1 MYSSNPFLFIVV
13 IFLNS
18 LLSFSQ
24 KSDLKFYEV
33 FSKSKNSKVSCYRI
47 PSIITT
53 DKGTLIAAADER
65 VLSCG
70 DLKLN
75 RDINI
80 VIRTSN
86 DEGKSWSPIRRIIDY
101 SPGESASDPSM
112 IFDKKMK
119 QIYLFYNYMN
129 LDKDKDSY
137 YLKYITSLDNGLT
150 WSQPIDITDQISK
163 PEWKNDFK
171 FITSGRGFQTQNGIL
186 LHCLVNLQ
194 KGTHVFGSNDHGKT
208 WYITDTP
215 ISPGD
220 ESKIVEL
227 NDRSWLVNSRVNNK
241 GIRYSHISKDQG
253 KSWTTKPESKLIDPG
268 CNASLVKY
276 DYGNYIKSDLLL
288 LSNINNQSKRKE
300 IVIRHSLNGG
310 KTWSEPKLIYAGSAA
325 YSSMT
330 VLSNGDIGI
339 LFEMDNYSKNV
350 FTKFSLHWLMN
361 DL

>member
-1 MYSSNPFLFIVV
+1 MKRILFVFLFP
-13 IFLNS
+13 
-18 LLSFSQ
+18 LLIFSQ

-33 FSKSKNSKVSCYRI
+33 FSKSQNSKVSCYRI

-53 DKGTLIAAADER
+53 DKGTIIAAADER
-65 VLSCG
+65 VSSCN
-70 DLKLN
+70 DLKSN

-86 DEGKSWSPIRRIIDY
+86 DEGKSWSSINRLIDY
-101 SPGESASDPSM
+101 PFGESASDPSM
-112 IFDKKMK
+112 IFDKKTK

-129 LDKDKDSY
+129 LEKDKDVY
-137 YLKYITSLDNGLT
+137 YLKYVTSLDNGIT

-171 FITSGRGFQTQNGIL
+171 FITSGRGFQTRDGAL

-194 KGTHVFGSNDHGKT
+194 NGTHVFGSNDHGKT
-208 WYITDTP
+208 WYIADAP
-215 ISPGD
+215 ISLGD

-227 NDRSWLVNSRVNNK
+227 NDGSWLVNSRVNNK
-241 GIRYSHISKDQG
+241 GIRYSHISKNQG
-253 KSWTTKPESKLIDPG
+253 KSWTTRPEINLIDPG

-276 DYGNYIKSDLLL
+276 DYGNYINSDLLL
-288 LSNINNQSKRKE
+288 LSNINNQSTREE

-310 KTWSEPKLIYAGSAA
+310 ETWSEPRIIYAGSAA

-330 VLSNGDIGI
+330 VLNNGEIGL
-339 LFEMDNYSKNV
+339 LFERDNYSKNV

-361 DL
+361 N

>member
-1 MYSSNPFLFIVV
+1 MYEKNPICLFIPLVD
-13 IFLNS
+13 F
-18 LLSFSQ
+18 FS

-33 FSKSKNSKVSCYRI
+33 FSKSQNSKVSCYRI

-53 DKGTLIAAADER
+53 DKGTIIAAADER
-65 VLSCG
+65 VFSCN
-70 DLKLN
+70 DLKSN

-86 DEGKSWSPIRRIIDY
+86 DEGKSWSSINRLVDY
-101 SPGESASDPSM
+101 PFGESASDPSM
-112 IFDKKMK
+112 IFDKKTK

-129 LDKDKDSY
+129 LEKDKDVY
-137 YLKYITSLDNGLT
+137 YLKYVTSLDNGIT

-171 FITSGRGFQTQNGIL
+171 FITSGRGFQTKDGAL

-194 KGTHVFGSNDHGKT
+194 NGTHVFGSNDHGKT
-208 WYITDTP
+208 WYIADAP
-215 ISPGD
+215 ISLGD

-227 NDRSWLVNSRVNNK
+227 NDGSWLVNSRVNNK
-241 GIRYSHISKDQG
+241 GIRYSHISKNQG
-253 KSWTTKPESKLIDPG
+253 KSWTTRPEINLIDPG

-276 DYGNYIKSDLLL
+276 DYGNYINSDLLL
-288 LSNINNQSKRKE
+288 LSNINNQSTREE

-310 KTWSEPKLIYAGSAA
+310 ETWSEPRIIYAGSAA

-330 VLSNGDIGI
+330 VLNNGEIGL
-339 LFEMDNYSKNV
+339 LFERDNYSKNV

-361 DL
+361 N

>member
-1 MYSSNPFLFIVV
+1 MKRILFVFLFP
-13 IFLNS
+13 
-18 LLSFSQ
+18 LLIFSQ

-33 FSKSKNSKVSCYRI
+33 FSKSQNSKVSCYRI

-53 DKGTLIAAADER
+53 DKGTIIAAADER
-65 VLSCG
+65 VFSCN
-70 DLKLN
+70 DLKSN

-86 DEGKSWSPIRRIIDY
+86 DEGKSWSSINRLVDY
-101 SPGESASDPSM
+101 PFGESASDPSM
-112 IFDKKMK
+112 IFDKKTK

-129 LDKDKDSY
+129 LEKDKDVY
-137 YLKYITSLDNGLT
+137 YLKYVTSLDNGIT

-171 FITSGRGFQTQNGIL
+171 FITSGRGFQTRDGTL

-194 KGTHVFGSNDHGKT
+194 NGTHVFGSNDHGKT
-208 WYITDTP
+208 WYIADAP
-215 ISPGD
+215 ISLGD

-227 NDRSWLVNSRVNNK
+227 NDGSWLVNSRVNNK
-241 GIRYSHISKDQG
+241 GIRYSHISKNQG
-253 KSWTTKPESKLIDPG
+253 KSWTTRPEINLIDPG

-276 DYGNYIKSDLLL
+276 DYGNYINSDLLL
-288 LSNINNQSKRKE
+288 LSNINNQSTREE

-310 KTWSEPKLIYAGSAA
+310 ETWSEPRIIYAGSAA

-330 VLSNGDIGI
+330 VLNNGEIGL
-339 LFEMDNYSKNV
+339 LFERDNYSKNV

-361 DL
+361 N

>member
-1 MYSSNPFLFIVV
+1 MKRILFVFLFP
-13 IFLNS
+13 
-18 LLSFSQ
+18 LLIFSQ

-33 FSKSKNSKVSCYRI
+33 FSKSQNSKVSCYRI

-53 DKGTLIAAADER
+53 DKGTIIAAADER
-65 VLSCG
+65 VSSCN
-70 DLKLN
+70 DLKSN

-86 DEGKSWSPIRRIIDY
+86 DEGKSWSSINRLVDY
-101 SPGESASDPSM
+101 PFGESASDPSM
-112 IFDKKMK
+112 IFDKKTK

-129 LDKDKDSY
+129 LEKDKDVY
-137 YLKYITSLDNGLT
+137 YLKYVTSLDNGIT

-171 FITSGRGFQTQNGIL
+171 FITSGRGFQTRDGAL

-194 KGTHVFGSNDHGKT
+194 NGTHVFGSNDHGKT
-208 WYITDTP
+208 WYIADAP
-215 ISPGD
+215 ISLGD

-227 NDRSWLVNSRVNNK
+227 NDGSWLVNSRVNNK
-241 GIRYSHISKDQG
+241 GIRYSHISKNQG
-253 KSWTTKPESKLIDPG
+253 KSWTTRPEINLIDPG

-276 DYGNYIKSDLLL
+276 DYGNYINSDLLL
-288 LSNINNQSKRKE
+288 LSNINNQSTREE

-310 KTWSEPKLIYAGSAA
+310 ETWSEPRIIYAGSAA

-330 VLSNGDIGI
+330 VLNNGEIGL
-339 LFEMDNYSKNV
+339 LFERDNYSKNV

-361 DL
+361 N

>member
-1 MYSSNPFLFIVV
+1 MKRILFVFLFP
-13 IFLNS
+13 
-18 LLSFSQ
+18 LLIFSQ

-33 FSKSKNSKVSCYRI
+33 FSKSQNSKVSCYRI

-53 DKGTLIAAADER
+53 DKGTIIAAVDER
-65 VLSCG
+65 VFSCN
-70 DLKLN
+70 DLKSN

-86 DEGKSWSPIRRIIDY
+86 DEGKSWSSINRLVDY
-101 SPGESASDPSM
+101 PFGESASDPSM
-112 IFDKKMK
+112 IFDKKTK

-129 LDKDKDSY
+129 LEKDKDVY
-137 YLKYITSLDNGLT
+137 YLKYVTSLDNGIT

-171 FITSGRGFQTQNGIL
+171 FITSGRGFQTKDGAL

-194 KGTHVFGSNDHGKT
+194 NGTHVFGSNDHGKT
-208 WYITDTP
+208 WYIAEAP
-215 ISPGD
+215 ISLGD

-227 NDRSWLVNSRVNNK
+227 NDGSWLVNSRVNNK
-241 GIRYSHISKDQG
+241 GIRYSHISKNQG
-253 KSWTTKPESKLIDPG
+253 KSWTTRPEINLIDPG

-276 DYGNYIKSDLLL
+276 DYGNYINSDLLL
-288 LSNINNQSKRKE
+288 LSNINNQSTREE

-310 KTWSEPKLIYAGSAA
+310 ETWSEPRIIYAGSAA

-330 VLSNGDIGI
+330 VLNNGEIGL
-339 LFEMDNYSKNV
+339 LFERDSYSKNV

-361 DL
+361 N

>member
-1 MYSSNPFLFIVV
+1 MKRILFVFLFP
-13 IFLNS
+13 
-18 LLSFSQ
+18 LLIFSQ

-33 FSKSKNSKVSCYRI
+33 FSKSQNSKVSCYRI

-65 VLSCG
+65 VLACN
-70 DLKLN
+70 DLKSN

-86 DEGKSWSPIRRIIDY
+86 DEGKSWSSINRLVDY
-101 SPGESASDPSM
+101 PFGESASDPSM
-112 IFDKKMK
+112 IFDKKRK

-129 LDKDKDSY
+129 LEKDKDVY
-137 YLKYITSLDNGLT
+137 YLKYVTSLDNGMT

-163 PEWKNDFK
+163 PEWKNNFK
-171 FITSGRGFQTQNGIL
+171 FITSGRGFQTRDGTL

-194 KGTHVFGSNDHGKT
+194 NGTHVFGSNDHGKT
-208 WYITDTP
+208 WYIADSP
-215 ISPGD
+215 ISIGD

-227 NDRSWLVNSRVNNK
+227 NDGSWLVNSRVNNK

-276 DYGNYIKSDLLL
+276 DYGNYINSDLLL

-310 KTWSEPKLIYAGSAA
+310 ETWSEPKTIYAGSAA

-330 VLSNGDIGI
+330 VLNNGEIGL
-339 LFEMDNYSKNV
+339 LFEMDSYSKNV

-361 DL
+361 N

>member
-1 MYSSNPFLFIVV
+1 MKRILFVFLFP
-13 IFLNS
+13 
-18 LLSFSQ
+18 LLIFSQ

-33 FSKSKNSKVSCYRI
+33 FSKSQNSKVSCYRI

-53 DKGTLIAAADER
+53 DKGTIIAAADER
-65 VLSCG
+65 VSSCN
-70 DLKLN
+70 DLKSN

-86 DEGKSWSPIRRIIDY
+86 DEGKSWSSINRLIDY
-101 SPGESASDPSM
+101 PFGESASDPSM
-112 IFDKKMK
+112 IFDKKTK
-119 QIYLFYNYMN
+119 KIYLFYNYMN
-129 LDKDKDSY
+129 LEKDKDVY
-137 YLKYITSLDNGLT
+137 YLKYVTSLDNGIT

-171 FITSGRGFQTQNGIL
+171 FITSGRGFQTRDGAL

-194 KGTHVFGSNDHGKT
+194 NGTHVFGSNDHGKT
-208 WYITDTP
+208 WYIAEAP
-215 ISPGD
+215 ISLGD

-227 NDRSWLVNSRVNNK
+227 NDGSWLVNSRVNNK
-241 GIRYSHISKDQG
+241 GIRYSHISKNQG
-253 KSWTTKPESKLIDPG
+253 KSWTTRPEINLIDPG

-276 DYGNYIKSDLLL
+276 DYGNYINSDLLL
-288 LSNINNQSKRKE
+288 LSNINNQSTREE

-310 KTWSEPKLIYAGSAA
+310 ETWSEPRIIYAGSAA

-330 VLSNGDIGI
+330 VLNNGEIGL
-339 LFEMDNYSKNV
+339 LFERDNYSKNV

-361 DL
+361 N

>member
-1 MYSSNPFLFIVV
+1 MKRILFVFLFP
-13 IFLNS
+13 
-18 LLSFSQ
+18 LLIFSQ

-33 FSKSKNSKVSCYRI
+33 FSKSQNSKVSCYRI

-53 DKGTLIAAADER
+53 DKGTIIAAVDER
-65 VLSCG
+65 VFSCN
-70 DLKLN
+70 DLKSN

-86 DEGKSWSPIRRIIDY
+86 DEGKSWSSINRLVDY
-101 SPGESASDPSM
+101 PFGESASDPSM
-112 IFDKKMK
+112 IFDKKTK

-129 LDKDKDSY
+129 LEKDKDVY
-137 YLKYITSLDNGLT
+137 YLKYVTSLDNGIT

-171 FITSGRGFQTQNGIL
+171 FITSGRGFQTRDGTL

-194 KGTHVFGSNDHGKT
+194 NGTHVFGSNDHGKT
-208 WYITDTP
+208 WYIADAP
-215 ISPGD
+215 ISLGD

-227 NDRSWLVNSRVNNK
+227 NDGSWLVNSRVNNK
-241 GIRYSHISKDQG
+241 GIRYSHISKNQG
-253 KSWTTKPESKLIDPG
+253 KSWTTRPEINLIDPG

-276 DYGNYIKSDLLL
+276 DYGNYINSDLLL
-288 LSNINNQSKRKE
+288 LSNINNQSIREE

-310 KTWSEPKLIYAGSAA
+310 ETWSEPRIIYAGSAA

-330 VLSNGDIGI
+330 VLNNGEIGL
-339 LFEMDNYSKNV
+339 LFERDNYSKNV

-361 DL
+361 N

>member
-1 MYSSNPFLFIVV
+1 MKRILFVFLFP
-13 IFLNS
+13 
-18 LLSFSQ
+18 LLIFSQ

-33 FSKSKNSKVSCYRI
+33 FSKSQNSKVSCYRI

-53 DKGTLIAAADER
+53 DKGTIIAAADER
-65 VLSCG
+65 VSSCN
-70 DLKLN
+70 DLKSN

-86 DEGKSWSPIRRIIDY
+86 DEGKSWSSINRLVDY
-101 SPGESASDPSM
+101 PFGESASDPSM
-112 IFDKKMK
+112 IFDKKTK
-119 QIYLFYNYMN
+119 KIYLFYNYMN
-129 LDKDKDSY
+129 LEKDKDVY
-137 YLKYITSLDNGLT
+137 YLKYVTSLDNGIT

-171 FITSGRGFQTQNGIL
+171 FITSGRGFQTKDGAL

-194 KGTHVFGSNDHGKT
+194 NGTHVFGSNDHGKT
-208 WYITDTP
+208 WYIADAP
-215 ISPGD
+215 ISLGD

-227 NDRSWLVNSRVNNK
+227 NDGSWLVNSRVNNK
-241 GIRYSHISKDQG
+241 GIRYSHISKNQG
-253 KSWTTKPESKLIDPG
+253 KSWTTRPEINLIDPG

-276 DYGNYIKSDLLL
+276 DYGNYINSDLLL
-288 LSNINNQSKRKE
+288 LSNINNQSTREE

-310 KTWSEPKLIYAGSAA
+310 ETWSEPRIIYAGSAA

-330 VLSNGDIGI
+330 VLNNGEIGL
-339 LFEMDNYSKNV
+339 LFERDNYSKNV

-361 DL
+361 N

>member
-1 MYSSNPFLFIVV
+1 MKRILFVFLFP
-13 IFLNS
+13 
-18 LLSFSQ
+18 LLIFSQ

-33 FSKSKNSKVSCYRI
+33 FSKSQNSKVSCYRI

-65 VLSCG
+65 VLACN
-70 DLKLN
+70 DLKSN

-86 DEGKSWSPIRRIIDY
+86 DEGKSWSSINRLVDY
-101 SPGESASDPSM
+101 PFGESASDPSM
-112 IFDKKMK
+112 IFDKKRK

-129 LDKDKDSY
+129 LEKDKDVY
-137 YLKYITSLDNGLT
+137 YLKYVTSLDNGMT

-171 FITSGRGFQTQNGIL
+171 FITSGRGFQTQNGTL

-194 KGTHVFGSNDHGKT
+194 KGAHVFGSNNHGKT
-208 WYITDTP
+208 WYIAESP
-215 ISPGD
+215 LSPGD

-227 NDRSWLVNSRVNNK
+227 NDGSWLVNSRVNNK

-253 KSWTTKPESKLIDPG
+253 KSWITKPESKLIDPG

-276 DYGNYIKSDLLL
+276 DYGNYINSDLLL

-300 IVIRHSLNGG
+300 IVVRHSLNGG
-310 KTWSEPKLIYAGSAA
+310 VTWSEPKTIYAGSAA

-330 VLSNGDIGI
+330 VLNNGEIGL
-339 LFEMDNYSKNV
+339 LFEMDSYSKNV
-350 FTKFSLHWLMN
+350 FTKFSLDWLMN
-361 DL
+361 N

>member
-1 MYSSNPFLFIVV
+1 MKRILFVFLFP
-13 IFLNS
+13 
-18 LLSFSQ
+18 LLIFSQ

-33 FSKSKNSKVSCYRI
+33 FSKSQNSKVSCYRI

-53 DKGTLIAAADER
+53 DKGTIIAAADER
-65 VLSCG
+65 VSSCN
-70 DLKLN
+70 DLKSN

-86 DEGKSWSPIRRIIDY
+86 DEGKSWSSINRLIDY
-101 SPGESASDPSM
+101 PFGESASDPSM
-112 IFDKKMK
+112 IFDKKTK
-119 QIYLFYNYMN
+119 KIYLFYNYMN
-129 LDKDKDSY
+129 LEKDKDVY
-137 YLKYITSLDNGLT
+137 YLKYVTSLDNGIT

-171 FITSGRGFQTQNGIL
+171 FITSGRGFQTRDGAL

-194 KGTHVFGSNDHGKT
+194 NGTHVFGSNDHGKT
-208 WYITDTP
+208 WYIADAP
-215 ISPGD
+215 ISLGD

-227 NDRSWLVNSRVNNK
+227 NDGSWLVNSRVNNK
-241 GIRYSHISKDQG
+241 GIRYSHISKNQG
-253 KSWTTKPESKLIDPG
+253 KSWTTRPEINLIDPG

-276 DYGNYIKSDLLL
+276 DYGNYINSDLLL
-288 LSNINNQSKRKE
+288 LSNINNQSTREE

-310 KTWSEPKLIYAGSAA
+310 ETWSEPRIIYAGSAA

-330 VLSNGDIGI
+330 VLNNGEIGL
-339 LFEMDNYSKNV
+339 LFERDNYSKNV

-361 DL
+361 N

>member
-1 MYSSNPFLFIVV
+1 MKRILFVFLFP
-13 IFLNS
+13 
-18 LLSFSQ
+18 LLIFSQ

-33 FSKSKNSKVSCYRI
+33 FSKSQNSKVSCYRI

-53 DKGTLIAAADER
+53 DKGTIIAAVDER
-65 VLSCG
+65 VFSCN
-70 DLKLN
+70 DLKSN

-86 DEGKSWSPIRRIIDY
+86 DEGKSWSSINRLVDY
-101 SPGESASDPSM
+101 PFGESASDPSM
-112 IFDKKMK
+112 IFDKKTK

-129 LDKDKDSY
+129 LEKDKDVY
-137 YLKYITSLDNGLT
+137 YLKYVTSLDNGIT

-171 FITSGRGFQTQNGIL
+171 FITSGRGFQTRDGAL

-194 KGTHVFGSNDHGKT
+194 NGTHVFGSNDHGKT
-208 WYITDTP
+208 WYIADAP
-215 ISPGD
+215 ISLGD

-227 NDRSWLVNSRVNNK
+227 NDGSWLVNSRVNNK
-241 GIRYSHISKDQG
+241 GIRYSHISKNQG
-253 KSWTTKPESKLIDPG
+253 KSWTTRPEINLIDPG

-276 DYGNYIKSDLLL
+276 DYGNYINSDLLL
-288 LSNINNQSKRKE
+288 LSNINNQSTREE

-310 KTWSEPKLIYAGSAA
+310 ETWSEPRIIYAGSAA

-330 VLSNGDIGI
+330 VLNNGEIGL
-339 LFEMDNYSKNV
+339 LFERDNYSKNV

-361 DL
+361 N

>member
-1 MYSSNPFLFIVV
+1 MKRILFVFLFP
-13 IFLNS
+13 
-18 LLSFSQ
+18 LLIFSQ

-33 FSKSKNSKVSCYRI
+33 FSKSQNSKVSCYRI

-53 DKGTLIAAADER
+53 DKGTIIAAADER
-65 VLSCG
+65 VSSCN
-70 DLKLN
+70 DLKSN

-86 DEGKSWSPIRRIIDY
+86 DEGKSWSSINRLVDY
-101 SPGESASDPSM
+101 PFGESASDPSM
-112 IFDKKMK
+112 IFDKKTK

-129 LDKDKDSY
+129 LEKDKDVY
-137 YLKYITSLDNGLT
+137 YLKYVTSLDNGIT

-171 FITSGRGFQTQNGIL
+171 FITSGRGFQTRDGAL

-194 KGTHVFGSNDHGKT
+194 NGTHVFGSNDHGKT
-208 WYITDTP
+208 WYIAEAP
-215 ISPGD
+215 ISLGD

-227 NDRSWLVNSRVNNK
+227 NDGSWLVNSRVNNK
-241 GIRYSHISKDQG
+241 GIRYSHISKNQG
-253 KSWTTKPESKLIDPG
+253 KSWTTRPEINLIDPG

-276 DYGNYIKSDLLL
+276 DYGNYINSDLLL
-288 LSNINNQSKRKE
+288 LSNINNQSTREE

-310 KTWSEPKLIYAGSAA
+310 ETWSEPRIIYAGSAA

-330 VLSNGDIGI
+330 VLNNGEIGL
-339 LFEMDNYSKNV
+339 LFERDNYSKNV

-361 DL
+361 N

>member
-1 MYSSNPFLFIVV
+1 MKRILFVFLFPLL
-13 IFLNS
+13 IFP
-18 LLSFSQ
+18 Q
-24 KSDLKFYEV
+24 KSDLKFHEV
-33 FSKSKNSKVSCYRI
+33 FSKSQNNKVSCYRI

-53 DKGTLIAAADER
+53 DKGTLIAAVDER
-65 VLSCG
+65 VLSCN
-70 DLKLN
+70 DLKSN

-86 DEGKSWSPIRRIIDY
+86 DEGKSWSSINRLVDY
-101 SPGESASDPSM
+101 PFGESASDPSM
-112 IFDKKMK
+112 IFDKKRK

-129 LDKDKDSY
+129 LEKDKDVY
-137 YLKYITSLDNGLT
+137 YLKYVTSLDNGIT

-171 FITSGRGFQTQNGIL
+171 FITSGRGFQTQNGTL

-194 KGTHVFGSNDHGKT
+194 KGTHVFGSNNHGKT
-208 WYITDTP
+208 WYIAESP
-215 ISPGD
+215 LSPGD

-227 NDRSWLVNSRVNNK
+227 NDGSWLVNSRVNNK

-276 DYGNYIKSDLLL
+276 DYGNYINSDLLL

-300 IVIRHSLNGG
+300 IVVRHSLNGG
-310 KTWSEPKLIYAGSAA
+310 VTWSEPKTIYAGSAA

-330 VLSNGDIGI
+330 VLNNGEIGL
-339 LFEMDNYSKNV
+339 LFEMDSYSKNV
-350 FTKFSLHWLMN
+350 FTKFSLDWLMN
-361 DL
+361 N

>member
-1 MYSSNPFLFIVV
+1 MKRILFVFLFP
-13 IFLNS
+13 
-18 LLSFSQ
+18 LLIFSQ

-33 FSKSKNSKVSCYRI
+33 FSKSQNSKVSCYRI
-47 PSIITT
+47 PSIVTT
-53 DKGTLIAAADER
+53 DKGTLIAAVDER
-65 VLSCG
+65 VMSCN
-70 DLKLN
+70 DLKSN

-86 DEGKSWSPIRRIIDY
+86 DEGKSWSSINRLVDY
-101 SPGESASDPSM
+101 PFGESASDPSM
-112 IFDKKMK
+112 IFDKKTK

-129 LDKDKDSY
+129 LEKDKDVY
-137 YLKYITSLDNGLT
+137 YLKYVTSLDNGIT

-171 FITSGRGFQTQNGIL
+171 FITSGRGFQTKDGAL

-194 KGTHVFGSNDHGKT
+194 NGTHVFGSNDHGKT
-208 WYITDTP
+208 WYIAEAP
-215 ISPGD
+215 ISLGD

-227 NDRSWLVNSRVNNK
+227 NDGSWLVNSRVNNK
-241 GIRYSHISKDQG
+241 GIRYSHISKNQG
-253 KSWTTKPESKLIDPG
+253 KSWTTRPEINLIDPG

-276 DYGNYIKSDLLL
+276 DYGNYINSNLLL
-288 LSNINNQSKRKE
+288 LSNINNQSTREE

-310 KTWSEPKLIYAGSAA
+310 ETWSEPRIIYAGSAA

-330 VLSNGDIGI
+330 VLNNGEIGL
-339 LFEMDNYSKNV
+339 LFERDNYSKNV

-361 DL
+361 N

>member
-1 MYSSNPFLFIVV
+1 MKRILFVFLFP
-13 IFLNS
+13 
-18 LLSFSQ
+18 LLIFSQ

-33 FSKSKNSKVSCYRI
+33 FSKSQNSKVSCYRI

-53 DKGTLIAAADER
+53 DKGTIIAAADER
-65 VLSCG
+65 VSSCN
-70 DLKLN
+70 DLKSN

-86 DEGKSWSPIRRIIDY
+86 DEGKSWSSINRLIDY
-101 SPGESASDPSM
+101 PFGESASDPSM
-112 IFDKKMK
+112 IFDKKTK

-129 LDKDKDSY
+129 LEKDKDVY
-137 YLKYITSLDNGLT
+137 YLKYVTSLDNGIT

-171 FITSGRGFQTQNGIL
+171 FITSGRGFQTRDGAL

-194 KGTHVFGSNDHGKT
+194 NGTHVFGSNDHGKT
-208 WYITDTP
+208 WYIADAP
-215 ISPGD
+215 ISLGD

-227 NDRSWLVNSRVNNK
+227 NDGSWLVNSRVNNK
-241 GIRYSHISKDQG
+241 GIRYSHISKNQG
-253 KSWTTKPESKLIDPG
+253 KSWTTRPEINLIDPG

-276 DYGNYIKSDLLL
+276 DYGNYINSNLLL
-288 LSNINNQSKRKE
+288 LSNINNQSTREE

-310 KTWSEPKLIYAGSAA
+310 ETWSEPRIIYAGSAA

-330 VLSNGDIGI
+330 VLNNGEIGL
-339 LFEMDNYSKNV
+339 LFERDNYSKNV

-361 DL
+361 N

>member
-1 MYSSNPFLFIVV
+1 MKRILFVFLFP
-13 IFLNS
+13 
-18 LLSFSQ
+18 LLIFSQ

-33 FSKSKNSKVSCYRI
+33 FSKSQNSKVSCYRI

-53 DKGTLIAAADER
+53 DKGTIIAAADER
-65 VLSCG
+65 VSSCN
-70 DLKLN
+70 DLKSN

-86 DEGKSWSPIRRIIDY
+86 DEGKSWSSINRLIDY
-101 SPGESASDPSM
+101 PFGESASDPSM
-112 IFDKKMK
+112 IFDKKTK

-129 LDKDKDSY
+129 LEKDKDVY
-137 YLKYITSLDNGLT
+137 YLKYVTSLDNGIT

-171 FITSGRGFQTQNGIL
+171 FITSGRGFQTRDGTL

-194 KGTHVFGSNDHGKT
+194 NGTHVFGSNDHGKT
-208 WYITDTP
+208 WYIADAP
-215 ISPGD
+215 ISLGD

-227 NDRSWLVNSRVNNK
+227 NDGSWLVNSRVNNK
-241 GIRYSHISKDQG
+241 GIRYSHISKNQG
-253 KSWTTKPESKLIDPG
+253 KSWTTRPEINLIDPG

-276 DYGNYIKSDLLL
+276 DYGNYINSDLLL
-288 LSNINNQSKRKE
+288 LSNINNQSTREE

-310 KTWSEPKLIYAGSAA
+310 ETWSEPRIIYAGSAA

-330 VLSNGDIGI
+330 VLNNGEIGL
-339 LFEMDNYSKNV
+339 LFERDNYSKNV

-361 DL
+361 N

>member
-1 MYSSNPFLFIVV
+1 MKRILFVFLFP
-13 IFLNS
+13 
-18 LLSFSQ
+18 LLIFSQ

-33 FSKSKNSKVSCYRI
+33 FSKSQNSKVSCYRI

-53 DKGTLIAAADER
+53 DKGTIIAAADER
-65 VLSCG
+65 VSSCN
-70 DLKLN
+70 DLKSN

-86 DEGKSWSPIRRIIDY
+86 DEGKSWSSINRLVDY
-101 SPGESASDPSM
+101 PFGESASDPSM
-112 IFDKKMK
+112 IFDKKTK

-129 LDKDKDSY
+129 LEKDKDVY
-137 YLKYITSLDNGLT
+137 YLKYVTSLDNGIT
-150 WSQPIDITDQISK
+150 WSQPIDITNQISK

-171 FITSGRGFQTQNGIL
+171 FITSGRGFQTRDGAL

-194 KGTHVFGSNDHGKT
+194 NGTHVFGSNDHGKT
-208 WYITDTP
+208 WYIADAP
-215 ISPGD
+215 ISLGD

-227 NDRSWLVNSRVNNK
+227 NDGSWLVNSRVNNK
-241 GIRYSHISKDQG
+241 GIRYSHISKNQG
-253 KSWTTKPESKLIDPG
+253 KSWTTRPEINLIDPG

-276 DYGNYIKSDLLL
+276 DYGNYINSDLLL
-288 LSNINNQSKRKE
+288 LSNINNQSTREE

-310 KTWSEPKLIYAGSAA
+310 ETWSEPRIIYAGSAA

-330 VLSNGDIGI
+330 VLNNGEIGL
-339 LFEMDNYSKNV
+339 LFERDNYSKNV

-361 DL
+361 N

>member
-1 MYSSNPFLFIVV
+1 MKRILFVFLFP
-13 IFLNS
+13 
-18 LLSFSQ
+18 LLIFSQ

-33 FSKSKNSKVSCYRI
+33 FSKSQNSKVSCYRI

-53 DKGTLIAAADER
+53 DKGTIIAAVDER
-65 VLSCG
+65 VFSCN
-70 DLKLN
+70 DLKSN

-86 DEGKSWSPIRRIIDY
+86 DEGKSWSSINRLVDY
-101 SPGESASDPSM
+101 PFGESASDPSM
-112 IFDKKMK
+112 IFDKKTK

-129 LDKDKDSY
+129 LEKDKDVY
-137 YLKYITSLDNGLT
+137 YLKYVTSLDNGIT

-171 FITSGRGFQTQNGIL
+171 FITSGRGFQTKDGAL

-194 KGTHVFGSNDHGKT
+194 NGTHVFGSNDHGKT
-208 WYITDTP
+208 WYIAEAP
-215 ISPGD
+215 ISLGD

-227 NDRSWLVNSRVNNK
+227 NDGSWLVNSRVNNK
-241 GIRYSHISKDQG
+241 GIRYSHISKNQG
-253 KSWTTKPESKLIDPG
+253 KSWTTRPEINLIDPG

-276 DYGNYIKSDLLL
+276 DYGNYINSDLLL
-288 LSNINNQSKRKE
+288 LSNINNQSTREE

-310 KTWSEPKLIYAGSAA
+310 ETWSEPRIIYAGSAA

-330 VLSNGDIGI
+330 VLNNGEIGL
-339 LFEMDNYSKNV
+339 LFEMDSYSKNV
-350 FTKFSLHWLMN
+350 FTKSSLHWLMN
-361 DL
+361 N

>member
-1 MYSSNPFLFIVV
+1 MKRILFVFLFP
-13 IFLNS
+13 
-18 LLSFSQ
+18 LLIFSQ

-33 FSKSKNSKVSCYRI
+33 FSKSQNSKVSCYRI

-53 DKGTLIAAADER
+53 DKGTIIAAADER
-65 VLSCG
+65 VSSCN
-70 DLKLN
+70 DLKSN

-86 DEGKSWSPIRRIIDY
+86 DEGKSWSSINRLVDY
-101 SPGESASDPSM
+101 PFGESASDPSM
-112 IFDKKMK
+112 IFDKKTK

-129 LDKDKDSY
+129 LEKDKDVY
-137 YLKYITSLDNGLT
+137 YLKYVTSLDNGIT

-171 FITSGRGFQTQNGIL
+171 FITSGRGFQTKDGAL

-194 KGTHVFGSNDHGKT
+194 NGTHVFGSNDHGKT
-208 WYITDTP
+208 WYIAEAP
-215 ISPGD
+215 ISLGD

-227 NDRSWLVNSRVNNK
+227 NDGSWLVNSRVNNK
-241 GIRYSHISKDQG
+241 GIRYSHISKNQG
-253 KSWTTKPESKLIDPG
+253 KSWTTRPEINLIDPG

-276 DYGNYIKSDLLL
+276 DYGNYINSDLLL
-288 LSNINNQSKRKE
+288 LSNINNQSTREE

-310 KTWSEPKLIYAGSAA
+310 ETWSEPRIIYAGSAA

-330 VLSNGDIGI
+330 VLNNGEIGL
-339 LFEMDNYSKNV
+339 LFERDNYSKNV

-361 DL
+361 N

>member
-1 MYSSNPFLFIVV
+1 MKRILFVFLFP
-13 IFLNS
+13 
-18 LLSFSQ
+18 LLIFSQ

-33 FSKSKNSKVSCYRI
+33 FSKSQNSKVSCYRI

-53 DKGTLIAAADER
+53 DKGTIIAAADER
-65 VLSCG
+65 VFSCN
-70 DLKLN
+70 DLKSN

-86 DEGKSWSPIRRIIDY
+86 DEGKSWSSINRLVDY
-101 SPGESASDPSM
+101 PFGESASDPSM
-112 IFDKKMK
+112 IFDKKRK

-129 LDKDKDSY
+129 LEKDKDVY
-137 YLKYITSLDNGLT
+137 YLKYVTSLDNGIT

-171 FITSGRGFQTQNGIL
+171 FITSGRGFQTQNGTL

-194 KGTHVFGSNDHGKT
+194 KGAHVFGSNNHGKT
-208 WYITDTP
+208 WYIAESP
-215 ISPGD
+215 LSPGD

-227 NDRSWLVNSRVNNK
+227 NDGSWLVNSRVNNK

-276 DYGNYIKSDLLL
+276 DYGNYINSDLLL

-300 IVIRHSLNGG
+300 IVVRHSLNGG
-310 KTWSEPKLIYAGSAA
+310 VTWSEPKTIYAGSAA

-330 VLSNGDIGI
+330 VLNNGEIGL
-339 LFEMDNYSKNV
+339 LFEMDSYSKNV
-350 FTKFSLHWLMN
+350 FTKFSLDWLMN
-361 DL
+361 N